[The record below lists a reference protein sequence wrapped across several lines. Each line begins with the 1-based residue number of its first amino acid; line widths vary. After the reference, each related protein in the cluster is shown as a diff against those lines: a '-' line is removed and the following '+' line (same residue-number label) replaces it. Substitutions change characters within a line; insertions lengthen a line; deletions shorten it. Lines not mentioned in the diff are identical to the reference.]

1 MKRDRDLVEERQRQR
16 FGVRE
21 TEREVF
27 GRKERGERINLPL
40 LIL

>member
-1 MKRDRDLVEERQRQR
+1 MKRDRDLVEERQR
-16 FGVRE
+16 FVERE
-21 TEREVF
+21 TERGVF